1 MALEPPRLFIREG
14 EGAAGMLFLGLSF
27 KPYWRVPI
35 PKLNRGWLLYFCHSC
50 FDFFFY
56 APNCRNLPELAL
68 ACYVVFEKKS
78 GPDSEGESS
87 WMHLLFD
94 DYNVGHGE

>member
-1 MALEPPRLFIREG
+1 MCSGP
-14 EGAAGMLFLGLSF
+14 
-27 KPYWRVPI
+27 
-35 PKLNRGWLLYFCHSC
+35 
-50 FDFFFY
+50 
-56 APNCRNLPELAL
+56 NLPELAFAF

-94 DYNVGHGE
+94 DYNVGRGE